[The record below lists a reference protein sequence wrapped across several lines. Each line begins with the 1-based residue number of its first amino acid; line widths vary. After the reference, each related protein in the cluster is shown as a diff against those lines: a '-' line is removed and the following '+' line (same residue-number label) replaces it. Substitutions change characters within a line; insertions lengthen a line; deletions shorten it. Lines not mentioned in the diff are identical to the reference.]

1 MTSPT
6 HTWFFSNYQLVFYF
20 TYHSSRT
27 WWIRGWHHAFRLWN
41 DIMHTSLLPCAGPT
55 CTWQRRAL
63 TKPNLNVSLLKHQ
76 PCGPHFPAVTYLLEL
91 DGSRWTFSL
100 EFKFLILHFWV
111 QLDIFTVYFK
121 IQRLPTQLYYDH
133 SEYGIYYSQYCT
145 SNERKAASIPQLG
158 KNCKMFHF
166 SILLSFSH
174 NLFQLGKRV
183 SRLWRTQMWE
193 EELCS

>member
-1 MTSPT
+1 
-6 HTWFFSNYQLVFYF
+6 
-20 TYHSSRT
+20 
-27 WWIRGWHHAFRLWN
+27 
-41 DIMHTSLLPCAGPT
+41 MHTSLLPCAGPT

-63 TKPNLNVSLLKHQ
+63 TKPNLNVGLLKHP
-76 PCGPHFPAVTYLLEL
+76 PCCPHFPAVTHLLES

-133 SEYGIYYSQYCT
+133 SEYGIYYSQCCT
-145 SNERKAASIPQLG
+145 SNQRRAASIPQLG
-158 KNCKMFHF
+158 KNWKVFHF

-174 NLFQLGKRV
+174 NLFQLGRREFPVSDGRKCGKR
-183 SRLWRTQMWE
+183 SFPPKQEARA
-193 EELCS
+193 ELSFSNLAVCVALTFLPKWGKPLALKS